1 MKKLLF
7 IPLALLVFASCQSE
21 KDKAAEKAKED
32 SIVKMQARQ
41 KYYDAV
47 VAAETTLRSSKG
59 SVMDMKL
66 ANDAL
71 RAYNDFTVNFPNDS
85 MTPEYYFRAA
95 DIAQGMRNYQQAA
108 VYLETIIG
116 KYKGYPKYADACF
129 VAAFVYD
136 TYLEDVNHGA
146 DRAKQLYQYV
156 IDNYPKSSYA
166 DQSKVLIEYVG
177 KPDSLMLNDIIEKG
191 NQQEQAPSTGKRE
204 KVMSSASGTKS
215 K

>member
-7 IPLALLVFASCQSE
+7 LPVALLFLVACQSE
-21 KDKAAEKAKED
+21 QDKAAEKAKQD
-32 SIVKMQARQ
+32 SVVKLQARQ

-47 VAAETTLRSSKG
+47 VAAENTLRNSK
-59 SVMDMKL
+59 SNVMDMKL
-66 ANDAL
+66 ASDAL
-71 RAYNDFTVNFPNDS
+71 RAYSDFAVNYPNDS

-129 VAAFVYD
+129 VAAFIYD
-136 TYLEDVNHGA
+136 TYLEDVNHGG

-166 DQSKVLIEYVG
+166 DQSKVLIQYIG

-191 NQQEQAPSTGKRE
+191 NQQK
-204 KVMSSASGTKS
+204 
-215 K
+215 